1 MAKEEKKII
10 NKPKEKKS
18 KNKLPKEV
26 YYFYS
31 LGCAWC
37 KKLDPIVD
45 ELVKDG
51 YNIIK
56 LDVGDKDN
64 REAKTELETKF
75 NFKCGTPSLV
85 EPKSGEYICGYK
97 EKNIVEKLCKGEKI
111 PQPPRPKS
119 APPKPPNLDNHK
131 DVSRW
136 EEEYEKWR
144 EDNKHVPNLP
154 KTEMMLTNLKR
165 QFESAKKQQLGQ
177 ASPAT
182 LEKRLTT
189 IEQQLAKLMSHLG
202 VK

>member
-10 NKPKEKKS
+10 NKPRKKNKS
-18 KNKLPKEV
+18 KLPKEV

-64 REAKTELETKF
+64 RDAKIELETKF

-97 EKNIVEKLCKGEKI
+97 EKDIVEKLCKGEKI
-111 PQPPRPKS
+111 PQPPKPKTP
-119 APPKPPNLDNHK
+119 PPKPPQIDDKK
-131 DVSRW
+131 DVKRW
-136 EEEYEKWR
+136 EKEYEKWR
-144 EDNKHVPNLP
+144 EDNTHMKNLP
-154 KTEMMLTNLKR
+154 ETAVMLGNLKR
-165 QFESAKKQQLGQ
+165 QFENAKRQQFEN
-177 ASPAT
+177 SNPT
-182 LEKRLTT
+182 SVNNRLTQ
-189 IEQQLAKLMSHLG
+189 IEENLKKLMSHLG